1 MPCNPNA
8 TIDGLER
15 AVDIHFAPPRAP
27 APTPGLSL
35 AAPDPAEIRVA
46 ADVLKAFRT
55 QLAMDDYSYVREVIS
70 NYVAV
75 KKAKGKSP
83 KAIAHKLAILESQI
97 ELLPHRKLVRAFE
110 SVREENAYP
119 RSVILDELVAR
130 DSAKAAKLAEAR
142 RNSSYASSQNSYPSS
157 YVVYRDDRSSV
168 HVPEFE
174 EFKD

>member
-1 MPCNPNA
+1 MPSNPNA

-15 AVDIHFAPPRAP
+15 AVDIHFAPRAP
-27 APTPGLSL
+27 AESPSLSL

-55 QLAMDDYSYVREVIS
+55 RLAMDDYRYVHEVIS
-70 NYVAV
+70 AYVAA

-110 SVREENAYP
+110 TVREENAYP
-119 RSVILDELVAR
+119 RSIILDELIAR
-130 DSAKAAKLAEAR
+130 DNEKAARRAEAR
-142 RNSSYASSQNSYPSS
+142 RNSSYASSQTSVPSTS

-168 HVPEFE
+168 HIPEFE
-174 EFKD
+174 EYKD